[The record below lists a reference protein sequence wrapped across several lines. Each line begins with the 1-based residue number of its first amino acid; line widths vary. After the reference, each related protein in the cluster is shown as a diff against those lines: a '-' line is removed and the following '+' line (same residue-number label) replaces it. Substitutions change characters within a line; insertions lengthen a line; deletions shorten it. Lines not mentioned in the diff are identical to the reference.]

1 MRPTWRR
8 GTKIM
13 DPGFLRFYNTELQHL
28 RDMGA
33 EFAKEYPKIAGRI
46 GLEGFECADPYVE
59 RLLEGFA
66 FLAARLQLK
75 LDKEYER
82 FAQHLFEMVYPHFL
96 APVPSMCV
104 ARFEPD
110 MNEGSL
116 CDGFEVERDSALR
129 GRIGRGEQTAC
140 EFRTR
145 QAVTLWPIEVESVAY
160 LGTRGDVAALGLRP
174 PEQTRSGIRVRLR
187 ATGGFRFEEINLDA
201 LTIYLNGAGELV
213 ASLME
218 HFHAGCL
225 GFFARGISEDAHE
238 PRTIFVDK
246 GAIDMPGIAAD
257 EAVLPYQDRSFQGYR
272 LLQEY
277 FAFPERFNFVR
288 FSGIK
293 PAVDGLASELLE
305 LVFTFDRQS
314 ANLENTLGVENF
326 VLNCAPAINLFP
338 KHCDRI
344 HVKERDPEL
353 HVVPDR
359 TRPMDFE
366 IHTVRSV
373 NGYRTGVHEGD
384 EFKPFFWSHD
394 RVASRGQTAFYT
406 QRREPRRLSSRQQR
420 DGARSSYVGSEL
432 FLVLVDGQHA
442 PYRES
447 MRQVAV
453 EALCSNR
460 DLPLHMPV
468 GGGSDFSLVS
478 SAPVSKIECLRGPT
492 RPTARFMPGDSR
504 WRMVSHLNLN
514 YLSLLD
520 DADGNGAASLREML
534 ELYADLSDPAIRR
547 QVEGVA
553 GIEAQSIVRR
563 LPLAG
568 PLTAGRGIGIRLTL
582 DESAFEG
589 MGIFLIGKILSE
601 FFSRY
606 ASINSFTETRVVS
619 TERGEL
625 VRWPLTI
632 GRRAT
637 I

>member
-1 MRPTWRR
+1 
-8 GTKIM
+8 M

-75 LDKEYER
+75 QDKEYER
-82 FAQHLFEMVYPHFL
+82 FSQHLFEMVYPHFL

-104 ARFEPD
+104 VRFEAD

-116 CDGFEVERDSALR
+116 CDGVEVPRDTPLR
-129 GRIGRGEQTAC
+129 ARIGRGEQTAC
-140 EFRTR
+140 QFHTR
-145 QAVTLWPIEVESVAY
+145 QPVMLWPIGLDSVSY

-174 PEQTRSGIRVRLR
+174 PEETRSGIRLR
-187 ATGGFRFEEINLDA
+187 FKASGGFRFDEISIDSLS
-201 LTIYLNGAGELV
+201 LYLNGAGELV

-218 HFHAGCL
+218 HFHAGGL
-225 GFFARGISEDAHE
+225 GFFVRGSNEAGQAGE
-238 PRTIFVDK
+238 ATFVGKD
-246 GAIDMPGIAAD
+246 AIDMPGIAAD
-257 EAVLPYQDRSFQGYR
+257 EAVLPYGDRSFQGYR
-272 LLQEY
+272 MLQEY

-288 FSGIK
+288 LNSLGGR
-293 PAVDGLASELLE
+293 VQQVESDTLE
-305 LVFTFDRQS
+305 LVFAFNRHS
-314 ANLENTLGVENF
+314 ANLENTLDSDNF

-338 KHCDRI
+338 RQCDRI
-344 HVKERDPEL
+344 HVNERDPEL

-359 TRPMDFE
+359 TRPMDYE
-366 IHTVRSV
+366 IHSIASV
-373 NGYRTGVHEGD
+373 KGFRTGVHEGD

-394 RVASRGQTAFYT
+394 RVASRGQSAFYT

-432 FLVLVDGQHA
+432 FLMLVDGLHA
-442 PYRES
+442 PYSES
-447 MRQVAV
+447 IRQVAV
-453 EALCSNR
+453 DALCSNR

-468 GGGSDFSLVS
+468 GGDGSDFSLLT
-478 SAPVSKIECLRGPT
+478 SAPVTEVECLKGPT
-492 RPTARFMPGDSR
+492 RPVARFTSGDAR

-514 YLSLLD
+514 YLSLLNSY
-520 DADGNGAASLREML
+520 DGNGAASLRELL
-534 ELYADLSDPAIRR
+534 ELYADLSDPATRR
-547 QVEGVA
+547 QIEGVA
-553 GIEAQSIVRR
+553 GIEAEMIVRR
-563 LPLAG
+563 LPMSG
-568 PLTAGRGIGIRLTL
+568 PMTAGRGIGIRVTL
-582 DESAFEG
+582 DESSFEG
-589 MGIFLIGKILSE
+589 LGVFLIGKILSE
-601 FFSRY
+601 FFARY

-619 TERGEL
+619 SERGEI